1 MTELTPTAENR
12 LNGYLNELRRVLS
25 ESPSVD
31 PAEVERDVR
40 DHIEAALV
48 GQAAP
53 VEDSALDKVLQTLG
67 APSQWLSESA
77 QPVRRPLIS
86 VPAIKQIAFEFVRR
100 LVGGPESYRL
110 SYLSLLVFAVG
121 WTLALLAH
129 DAGPLLVA
137 MPVSFILSR
146 AALSLF
152 TAERLSVGQKWLL
165 YPVLAVAD
173 CALLVLILIAPIV
186 IAVDVW
192 ERPYF
197 RARPAGAW
205 GGLGATICG
214 WAGATWLCVGILCTL
229 FPAVVRNVF
238 HPFARQFSR
247 RSGLKLATVG
257 LVLLLIAGATGFFGR
272 LAEGPSARVEPL
284 SSALLPHTRAT
295 SRSGR
300 RICEPCGFSIGLVSR
315 CRKVTRPSPAYAWAS
330 QRPWQ
335 GKVY

>member
-1 MTELTPTAENR
+1 MTELTPTAESR
-12 LNGYLNELRRVLS
+12 LNAYLHELRRVLS
-25 ESPSVD
+25 DSPSVD

-48 GQAAP
+48 GQVAP
-53 VEDSALDKVLQTLG
+53 VDDSALDKVLQTLG

-77 QPVRRPLIS
+77 QPGRRPLIS
-86 VPAIKQIAFEFVRR
+86 MPAIKQSALQALRH

-110 SYLSLLVFAVG
+110 PYLSLLVFAVG

-173 CALLVLILIAPIV
+173 CALLVVILIAPIV
-186 IAVDVW
+186 IGIDVW
-192 ERPYF
+192 ERTYH

-205 GGLGATICG
+205 GDVGATICG
-214 WAGATWLCVGILCTL
+214 WAGATWLCVGILFTL
-229 FPAVVRNVF
+229 FPAVVRSVF
-238 HPFARQFSR
+238 HPFATQFSR

-257 LVLLLIAGATGFFGR
+257 LLLLLLAGATGFFGR
-272 LAEGPSARVEPL
+272 LAEGASRRQRAVVMGASPSHR
-284 SSALLPHTRAT
+284 H
-295 SRSGR
+295 
-300 RICEPCGFSIGLVSR
+300 
-315 CRKVTRPSPAYAWAS
+315 
-330 QRPWQ
+330 
-335 GKVY
+335 